1 MMTKEEIDLKYKG
14 GFSLFSGYKTVELI
28 PEPENSKDNLLW
40 MKCYDANLIGLDFA
54 NASSKMKTAII
65 NELANRNSLKSVLIT
80 VVIDGYVVLD
90 KGHLTK
96 IHKYEETDD

>member
-1 MMTKEEIDLKYKG
+1 MTKEEIDLKYKG

-28 PEPENSKDNLLW
+28 PEPDNNKDNLLW
-40 MKCYDANLIGLDFA
+40 LWCYDANLIGLDFI
-54 NASSKMKTAII
+54 NASPDMRNKIVT
-65 NELANRNSLKSVLIT
+65 ELANRNSLKSVLIT

>member
-1 MMTKEEIDLKYKG
+1 MTKEEIYLKYKG

-28 PEPENSKDNLLW
+28 PEPKNNKDNLLW
-40 MKCYDANLIGLDFA
+40 LWCYDANLIGLDFA
-54 NASSKMKTAII
+54 NASSKMKTSII

-96 IHKYEETDD
+96 IYKYEENND